1 MKYFVILLILTG
13 IVSAIIPQASAC
25 SCAAGWNI
33 EDGFDENDIVIFSG
47 KVTNIKQQQ
56 RTFLVTFEIDQ
67 SWKGIPDDIANIN
80 TMTSQSSSACGYD
93 FAEQESYLVVAYG
106 KWDQTP
112 NVSTCDSTTILD
124 FAHEEIS
131 YLNKQVVPITHIT
144 QVNPLAEQLPETS
157 PHDPYTDDESLCG
170 LGTIYQDGVCIVINP
185 ELDPILT
192 PIRDYDY
199 GLIYMTILLIVGIIG
214 GIVGGVVFVIR
225 RKRK

>member
-1 MKYFVILLILTG
+1 MRYFVIFLILTG

-25 SCAAGWNI
+25 SCAAEWNI
-33 EDGFDENDIVIFSG
+33 EDDFDENDIIIFSG

-67 SWKGIPDDIANIN
+67 SWKGLPDDIANIN
-80 TMTSQSSSACGYD
+80 TMTSQFSSACGYD

-131 YLNKQVVPITHIT
+131 YLNKQVVPITHIK
-144 QVNPLAEQLPETS
+144 QVNPLVEQLPETP
-157 PHDPYTDDESLCG
+157 PHDPYTDDESLRLASEKKFMSEETMGFGSGIGFFDESNFQLNTIIIAILIGVGSGIG
-170 LGTIYQDGVCIVINP
+170 LTLY
-185 ELDPILT
+185 L
-192 PIRDYDY
+192 
-199 GLIYMTILLIVGIIG
+199 
-214 GIVGGVVFVIR
+214 

>member
-1 MKYFVILLILTG
+1 MRYFVIFLILTG
-13 IVSAIIPQASAC
+13 TVSAMIPQASAC
-25 SCAAGWNI
+25 SCAAEWNI
-33 EDGFDENDIVIFSG
+33 EDDFDDNDIVIFSG

-80 TMTSQSSSACGYD
+80 TMTSQHSSACGYD

-131 YLNKQVVPITHIT
+131 YLNKQVVPITHIK
-144 QVNPLAEQLPETS
+144 QVNPLAEQLPETP

>member
-13 IVSAIIPQASAC
+13 IISAMIPQVSAC
-25 SCAAGWNI
+25 SCAAEWNI
-33 EDGFDENDIVIFSG
+33 EDDFDENDIVIFSG

-80 TMTSQSSSACGYD
+80 TMTSQFSSACGYD
-93 FAEQESYLVVAYG
+93 FEAQESYLVVAYG

-131 YLNKQVVPITHIT
+131 YLNNQVVPITHIK
-144 QVNPLAEQLPETS
+144 QVKPLEQFPETP
-157 PHDPYTDDESLCG
+157 PHDPYTDDERLRLASEKKFMSEETMGFGSGIGFFDESNFQLNTIIIAILIGVGSGIG
-170 LGTIYQDGVCIVINP
+170 LTLY
-185 ELDPILT
+185 L
-192 PIRDYDY
+192 
-199 GLIYMTILLIVGIIG
+199 
-214 GIVGGVVFVIR
+214 

>member
-13 IVSAIIPQASAC
+13 IVSAMVPQAFAC
-25 SCAAGWNI
+25 SCAADLNI
-33 EDGFDENDIVIFSG
+33 EYDFTENDNVIFSG

-80 TMTSQSSSACGYD
+80 TMTSQYSSACGYD

-131 YLNKQVVPITHIT
+131 YLNKQVVPITHIK
-144 QVNPLAEQLPETS
+144 QVNPLAEQLPETP

-170 LGTIYQDGVCIVINP
+170 LGTIYQDGACIVINP